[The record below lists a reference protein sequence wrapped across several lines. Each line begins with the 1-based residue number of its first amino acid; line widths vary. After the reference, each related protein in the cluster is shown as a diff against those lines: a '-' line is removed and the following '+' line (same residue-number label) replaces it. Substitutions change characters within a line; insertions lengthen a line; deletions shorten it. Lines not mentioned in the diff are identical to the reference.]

1 MIFELRMSADNLTSN
16 ETYPKWMVYGLWNVI
31 IGEKVWRISI
41 PKKKKK
47 KSIEMIVSKVH
58 KYRWSITI

>member
-41 PKKKKK
+41 PKKK
-47 KSIEMIVSKVH
+47 H
-58 KYRWSITI
+58 RNDCF